1 MHWEVI
7 PKTELQCWTETTK
20 HPLTI
25 RSVISND
32 VGFCKIGMELVD
44 LVGDQHE
51 QSEFFNL
58 DHEWPQINRC
68 LNQRFGSDTVFIAA
82 QGIFQKWS
90 MRRQMLTPQY
100 TTRWVDLPKIRC

>member
-1 MHWEVI
+1 MRCNYLFIVIYRNKLRINKIQSILHWGVI
-7 PKTELQCWTETTK
+7 PKTELQYWTETTK

-68 LNQRFGSDTVFIAA
+68 LNQRFGCDTVFLA
-82 QGIFQKWS
+82 
-90 MRRQMLTPQY
+90 
-100 TTRWVDLPKIRC
+100 